1 LPDEAQLL
9 DVASAVADGS
19 DVDWNTLIEGT
30 AGGRERTVIR
40 ELRLLAEIARAMG
53 SATDA
58 PDAKPA
64 TPEAAAG
71 EDDPKEWGHLH
82 ILEKLGGGTY
92 GVVYRA
98 WETQLQCE
106 VALKL
111 GRPST
116 PSRPFD
122 RSRAL
127 KEARMLARVR
137 HRNVVKVY
145 GADDRDGRFGLWMEL
160 VSGRTLAQALATHG
174 PLGAHEA
181 GHIGVELCHALAAV
195 HGMGLLHRDIKA
207 SNVMR
212 ENGGRILLM
221 DFGAGRPVPTSDAK
235 VVDVAGTP
243 LYLAPELFLGEKPS
257 PASDIYSLGVLL
269 YHLLTGD
276 YPVSASS
283 RQAIQLAHRRNE
295 SIPLRDARPDLP
307 SAFVNVIERA
317 LAPVG
322 ERYQTAGTFGNA
334 LAAAVGGVDTRGNE
348 PKPRPIFWKPVLAA
362 AGIGVLALLVAT
374 QIWRNPQAP
383 APGGAAAPTA
393 VAPAAS
399 RPEAVIAAAAAPAEY
414 HVEAAFY
421 VHRND
426 RRVLLTD
433 GSPIA
438 PAEALSLN
446 LDVSQPSHVYV
457 INQDDKG
464 VSVVLF
470 PLEGQLPANPIPA
483 GPQQLPGLRNGVEQL
498 WQVSSAGGREHFLV
512 YVSPSRL
519 VAFESLLA
527 PLPRAAVGRPVQ
539 YRQVP
544 SEAIGVLRSVGG
556 LTAAPPAA
564 KGVSPSRPTSAA
576 LIDLPMLPQG
586 REAARDVWARRI
598 SFANPEK

>member
-1 LPDEAQLL
+1 MPDEAPLL

-19 DVDWNTLIEGT
+19 DVDWKTLIEGT
-30 AGGRERTVIR
+30 ADDRERTVIR
-40 ELRLLAEIARAMG
+40 ELRLLAEIVRAMG
-53 SATDA
+53 SAVTGA
-58 PDAKPA
+58 PDAMPA
-64 TPEAAAG
+64 APDAAAG

-82 ILEKLGGGTY
+82 ILEQLGGGTY

-111 GRPST
+111 VRPST
-116 PSRPFD
+116 LSQQFD

-137 HRNVVKVY
+137 HRNVVKVH

-160 VSGRTLAQALATHG
+160 VSGRTLEQALATHG

-221 DFGAGRPVPTSDAK
+221 DFGAGRPLPASDAK

-276 YPVSASS
+276 YPVGASS

-295 SIPLRDARPDLP
+295 RRPLRDARPDLP

-322 ERYQTAGTFGNA
+322 ERFQTAGTFGNA

-348 PKPRPIFWKPVLAA
+348 PKPRPMFWNSVLAA
-362 AGIGVLALLVAT
+362 AAIGVLALLVAT
-374 QIWRNPQAP
+374 QIWRSRAP

-399 RPEAVIAAAAAPAEY
+399 RPEAVIAAPAPAEY
-414 HVEAAFY
+414 QVAAAFY

-426 RRVLLTD
+426 RRVLLTE
-433 GSPIA
+433 GSPVA
-438 PAEALSLN
+438 PAEGVSLN
-446 LDVSQPSHVYV
+446 LDVSQPSYVYV
-457 INQDDKG
+457 INQDDKD
-464 VSVVLF
+464 VSTVLF
-470 PLEGQLPANPIPA
+470 PIEGQELTNPIPA
-483 GPQQLPGLRNGVEQL
+483 GPLRLPGLRGGVDLL

-512 YVSPSRL
+512 YVSPNRL
-519 VAFESLLA
+519 VDFESFLA
-527 PLPRAAVGRPVQ
+527 PLPRAEVGRPVE

-544 SEAIGVLRSVGG
+544 SDAIGVLRSVGG

-564 KGVSPSRPTSAA
+564 KGLSPSRPAGPA
-576 LIDLPMLPQG
+576 LIDLPKLPQG
-586 REAARDVWARRI
+586 REAARGVWARRI